1 MKIALC
7 FSGQPRYID
16 KSFEQYQKGIFEKND
31 VDVFAHM
38 WWDESYKGKTFVWE
52 SDDTYPVEYDPMEEF
67 VSKFRPKEIIIEPH
81 KPKEYF
87 GYDDFPTKCAFD
99 PSLDADIV
107 RSIITR
113 QRSQWYSIN
122 QSMSFESLKDYDMI
136 IRARTDLEFSKPL
149 DFSKFD
155 TDKIYMMDGSIQCGA
170 GRHYQDWFW
179 FGPLEYMKKVNETYG
194 KILAYYQDG
203 LRHMHELIEQCICD
217 AEVPGEISDLGVTMM
232 KRGSIDIKEQRRLIK
247 ENSKELQV
255 DLK

>member
-122 QSMSFESLKDYDMI
+122 QSMSCLLYTSPSP
-136 IRARTDLEFSKPL
+136 R
-149 DFSKFD
+149 
-155 TDKIYMMDGSIQCGA
+155 
-170 GRHYQDWFW
+170 
-179 FGPLEYMKKVNETYG
+179 
-194 KILAYYQDG
+194 
-203 LRHMHELIEQCICD
+203 D
-217 AEVPGEISDLGVTMM
+217 ATLSRMPS
-232 KRGSIDIKEQRRLIK
+232 SA
-247 ENSKELQV
+247 
-255 DLK
+255 